1 MTERHTP
8 RVVPLVDQR
17 SAALHSPAAAFDSG
31 TRIAATGL
39 LTDQRARP
47 LRDLRIS
54 VTDRCNFRCSYC
66 MPKEVFD
73 KDHLYLP
80 HSALLSF
87 EEITSIAKAFVAH
100 GVQKIRLTGGEP
112 LLRKNIESLIAQLA
126 TLRTPE
132 GQALDLTLTT
142 NGSLLARKASAL
154 KAAGLQRVTVSLD
167 GLDDAVFR
175 SMNDVDFPVA
185 EVLAGIEAA
194 REAGLGPIKVNM
206 VVKRGTNESQILPM
220 ARHFRGSGI
229 VLRFIEYMDVGAS
242 NGWRMDDVLPSREI
256 IQRIHAELPLVQLDP
271 SQPGETAERWG
282 YANAAGKH
290 DKALGEIGV
299 ISSVTQA
306 FCGDCNRARLSTEG
320 QLYLCL
326 FASQGYDLRTLV
338 RDPVRQADLESAVAH
353 IWQGRKDNY
362 SESRSALSDDGAPAQ
377 RRVEMSYIGG

>member
-1 MTERHTP
+1 MTERHVP
-8 RVVPLVDQR
+8 RVIALVDQR
-17 SAALHSPAAAFDSG
+17 SAGLPIPTAAFAAE
-31 TRIAATGL
+31 TRITADGL
-39 LTDQRARP
+39 LTDQRTRP

-66 MPKEVFD
+66 MPKEVFN

-87 EEITSIAKAFVAH
+87 EEITRIAKVFVAH

-126 TLRTPE
+126 QLRTPQ
-132 GQALDLTLTT
+132 GHALDLTLTT
-142 NGSLLARKASAL
+142 NGSLLARKAHAL

-185 EVLAGIEAA
+185 DVLAGIEAA

-206 VVKRGTNESQILPM
+206 VVKRGTNENQILPM
-220 ARHFRGSGI
+220 ARHFRGSGM

-242 NGWRMDDVLPSREI
+242 NGWRMDDVLPSSEI
-256 IQRIHAELPLVQLDP
+256 VKRIHAELPLVQLDP
-271 SQPGETAERWG
+271 SNVGETAERWG
-282 YANAAGKH
+282 YANAAGQH
-290 DKALGEIGV
+290 DKTLGEIGV

-326 FASQGYDLRTLV
+326 FASQGYDLRSLV
-338 RDPVRQADLESAVAH
+338 RDPVQQADLESAVAH
-353 IWQGRKDNY
+353 IWQGRSDNY
-362 SESRSALSDDGAPAQ
+362 SESRSTQSGDSAPAQ

>member
-1 MTERHTP
+1 MTERHVP

-17 SAALHSPAAAFDSG
+17 SAVLPMPAAAFAAGS
-31 TRIAATGL
+31 RIAASGL
-39 LTDQRARP
+39 LTDQRTRA

-54 VTDRCNFRCSYC
+54 ITDRCNFRCNYC

-73 KDHLYLP
+73 KDHIYLP
-80 HSALLSF
+80 HGDLLTF
-87 EEITSIAKAFVAH
+87 EEITRIAKVFVAH

-126 TLRTPE
+126 ELRTCE
-132 GQALDLTLTT
+132 GRPLDLTLTT
-142 NGSLLARKASAL
+142 NGSLLARKARAL

-175 SMNDVDFPVA
+175 SMNDVDFPVS

-194 REAGLGPIKVNM
+194 RDAGLGPIKINM
-206 VVKRGTNESQILPM
+206 VVKRGTNENQILPM
-220 ARHFRGSGI
+220 ARHFRGSGM

-242 NGWRMDDVLPSREI
+242 NGWRMDDVLPSSEVVK
-256 IQRIHAELPLVQLDP
+256 RIAAELPLVQLDP
-271 SQPGETAERWG
+271 SNPGETAERWG
-282 YANAAGKH
+282 YADAAGQH
-290 DKALGEIGV
+290 DKTLGEIGV

-320 QLYLCL
+320 KLYLCL
-326 FASQGYDLRTLV
+326 FASQAYDLRALL
-338 RDPVRQADLESAVAH
+338 RNQSSQADLESAVAH
-353 IWQGRKDNY
+353 IWQGRSDNY
-362 SESRSALSDDGAPAQ
+362 SESRSAHSGDSAPAQ

>member
-1 MTERHTP
+1 MTERLVP

-17 SAALHSPAAAFDSG
+17 SAVLPMPAAAFAAGS
-31 TRIAATGL
+31 RIAASGL
-39 LTDQRARP
+39 LTDQRARA

-54 VTDRCNFRCSYC
+54 ITDRCNFRCNYC

-73 KDHLYLP
+73 KDHIYLP
-80 HSALLSF
+80 HGDLLTF
-87 EEITSIAKAFVAH
+87 EEITRIAKVFVAH

-126 TLRTPE
+126 ELRTSE
-132 GQALDLTLTT
+132 GRPLDLTLTT
-142 NGSLLARKASAL
+142 NGSLLARKARAL

-175 SMNDVDFPVA
+175 SMNDVDFPVS

-194 REAGLGPIKVNM
+194 RDAGLGPIKINM
-206 VVKRGTNESQILPM
+206 VVKRGTNENQILPM
-220 ARHFRGSGI
+220 ARHFRGSGM

-242 NGWRMDDVLPSREI
+242 NGWRMDDVLPSSEVVK
-256 IQRIHAELPLVQLDP
+256 RIAAELPLVQLDP
-271 SQPGETAERWG
+271 SNPGETAERWG
-282 YANAAGKH
+282 YADAAGQH
-290 DKALGEIGV
+290 DKTLGEIGV

-320 QLYLCL
+320 KLYLGL
-326 FASQGYDLRTLV
+326 IASQAYDLRALQ
-338 RDPVRQADLESAVAH
+338 RNQSSQADLESAVAH
-353 IWQGRKDNY
+353 IWQGRSDNY
-362 SESRSALSDDGAPAQ
+362 SESRSAHSGDSAPAQ

>member
-1 MTERHTP
+1 MTERHVP
-8 RVVPLVDQR
+8 RVIALVDQR
-17 SAALHSPAAAFDSG
+17 SAGLPIPTAAFAAE
-31 TRIAATGL
+31 TRITADGL
-39 LTDQRARP
+39 LTDQRTRP

-66 MPKEVFD
+66 MPKEVFN

-87 EEITSIAKAFVAH
+87 EEITRIAKVFVAH

-126 TLRTPE
+126 QLRTPQ
-132 GQALDLTLTT
+132 GHALDLTLTT
-142 NGSLLARKASAL
+142 NGSLLARKAHAL

-185 EVLAGIEAA
+185 DVLAGIEAA

-206 VVKRGTNESQILPM
+206 VVKRGTNENQILPM
-220 ARHFRGSGI
+220 ARHFRGSGM

-242 NGWRMDDVLPSREI
+242 NGWRMDDVLPSSEI
-256 IQRIHAELPLVQLDP
+256 VKRIHAELPLVQLDP
-271 SQPGETAERWG
+271 SNVGETAERWG
-282 YANAAGKH
+282 YANAAGQH
-290 DKALGEIGV
+290 DKTLGEIGV

-320 QLYLCL
+320 KLYLCL
-326 FASQGYDLRTLV
+326 FASQAYDLRALL
-338 RDPVRQADLESAVAH
+338 RNQSSQADLESAVAH
-353 IWQGRKDNY
+353 IWQGRSDNY
-362 SESRSALSDDGAPAQ
+362 SESRSAHSGDSAPAQ